1 MVIRGIEC
9 TAALGKPQFRY
20 EAGRAWEDGRMGGWD
35 EAAWKRSMDCDDG
48 KGKRT
53 RDCATGETAG
63 KEIRVGR
70 KRLW

>member
-1 MVIRGIEC
+1 MVIRGINF

-20 EAGRAWEDGRMGGWD
+20 EAGRAWEDGMRKHGKDRWTAMMG
-35 EAAWKRSMDCDDG
+35 R
-48 KGKRT
+48 GKRT
-53 RDCATGETAG
+53 RDCATRETAK